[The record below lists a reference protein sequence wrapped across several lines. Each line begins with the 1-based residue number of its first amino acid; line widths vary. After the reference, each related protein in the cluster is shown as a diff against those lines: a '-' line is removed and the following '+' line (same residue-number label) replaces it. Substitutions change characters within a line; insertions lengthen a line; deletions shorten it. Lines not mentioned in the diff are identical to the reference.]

1 MLFTAMLSAAN
12 ISEVNMRSSRTWE
25 ITALFSASVHPSLQ
39 YSRELSIQYIRNFL
53 TSRLHHHIQRT
64 ENNMHSIT
72 LLSFL
77 YPRQFRA
84 SDAVPVIVILH
95 FSNSISFPTIQSLL
109 GHGTVGITATCTP
122 VDFGEGN
129 PCPDVSLH
137 PIFASFLRRSSKD
150 IISDPVGRYV

>member
-1 MLFTAMLSAAN
+1 MLSAAN
-12 ISEVNMRSSRTWE
+12 ISEVNMRNSRTWE
-25 ITALFSASVHPSLQ
+25 ITALFSPSAHPSLQ
-39 YSRELSIQYIRNFL
+39 FSRALSIQYIRNFL
-53 TSRLHHHIQRT
+53 TSRLHLIQRT

-137 PIFASFLRRSSKD
+137 PIFASD
-150 IISDPVGRYV
+150 ED